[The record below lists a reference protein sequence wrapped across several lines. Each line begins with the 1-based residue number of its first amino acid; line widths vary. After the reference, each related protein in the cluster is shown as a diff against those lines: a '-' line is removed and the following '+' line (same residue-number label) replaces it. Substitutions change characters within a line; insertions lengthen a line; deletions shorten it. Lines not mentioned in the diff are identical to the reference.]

1 MTDPDDRR
9 KVRLDDSQAIE
20 RRFMVEYIRD
30 LRIKVDAKGHIFYL
44 DVLAA
49 VMHHIRGFNGVDL
62 ATISENTTNVLTS
75 TLSNMVHPSLKRKMA
90 RSRIDTSD
98 AELDLTH
105 EMNAAIA
112 IQHIWN
118 TKKTRRRFEQDLTEA
133 GRWTPGLDH
142 LFHVTLAQFGPA
154 RGIEEDRSP

>member
-1 MTDPDDRR
+1 
-9 KVRLDDSQAIE
+9 
-20 RRFMVEYIRD
+20 MVEYIRD

-118 TKKTRRRFEQDLTEA
+118 TKKRGVNLKGPHRRRPLDS
-133 GRWTPGLDH
+133 GLD
-142 LFHVTLAQFGPA
+142 TYSTSRSRSSGPPA
-154 RGIEEDRSP
+154 GSRRAGP